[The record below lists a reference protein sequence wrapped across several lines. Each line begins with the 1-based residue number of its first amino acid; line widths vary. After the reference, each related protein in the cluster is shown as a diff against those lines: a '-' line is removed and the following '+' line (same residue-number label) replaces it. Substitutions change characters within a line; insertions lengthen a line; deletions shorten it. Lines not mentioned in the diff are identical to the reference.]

1 MKVLLMHKDRDFT
14 RNEIPKNSEDLIN
27 DLGLDVIFEHMSK
40 GDQYILDISK
50 EVLLNPLTD
59 RETIVYR
66 QEILKDALK
75 NPEIIRSLYKM
86 TIEVE
91 ESKREKWWGIFGWK
105 TPANVLSGA
114 RRTLEALLEF
124 LRKLRKVADE
134 NSERFHSEG
143 FRNFFD
149 MIKRELSD
157 EYLRKVEDMVEKLK
171 FQRGVLLKVSIGEGN
186 EGRNYTLI
194 KPLEKKWFQ
203 KILNRQKVYS
213 YRLNPRD
220 EAGAQALDELR
231 NKGISE
237 VTSVVACAAD
247 HIEGFFKKLRR
258 EIAFYV
264 ASINL
269 YESLRDLEIPVTFP
283 SICEDKRI
291 SFENLINVSLALTN
305 GGKVVG
311 NDLKE
316 SGKEL
321 FIITGANRGGKTT
334 FLRSFGQAIL
344 MMQAGM
350 YTTAKQFTSGLYNGV
365 FTHFRREEDENMR
378 MGKFEEELSRISDIV
393 DQIKPGA
400 LLLLNEFLSSTNE
413 REGSEIAYQIVKALV
428 ESNVS
433 VMYVTHMYTLAK
445 KFSGCKN
452 ALFLRAERTP
462 DGKRTFK
469 IKEGN
474 PLPTSFGSDI
484 YKKLFGEEI
493 ESPMEEEE
501 GCRTTS

>member
-1 MKVLLMHKDRDFT
+1 MKVLLMYRDKDFT
-14 RNEIPKNSEDLIN
+14 KSPIPENSEDLIN

-40 GDQYILDISK
+40 GDQYILEISK

-59 RETIVYR
+59 KDAVAYR

-75 NPEIIRSLYKM
+75 NPEIVRNLYKM

-124 LRKLRKVADE
+124 LKRLRRVSDE
-134 NSERFHSEG
+134 SSEKFHSEG
-143 FRNFFD
+143 FSNFFK

-186 EGRNYTLI
+186 EGRDYTLI

-203 KILNRQKVYS
+203 KIFNKQKVYS

-231 NKGISE
+231 NRGISE

-269 YESLRDLEIPVTFP
+269 YESLKDLGIPVTFP
-283 SICEDKRI
+283 LVSEERKV
-291 SFENLINVSLALTN
+291 SFENLVNISLALTN

-311 NDLKE
+311 NSLKE
-316 SGKEL
+316 KGKEL

-334 FLRSFGQAIL
+334 FLRSFGQAVL

-350 YTTAKQFTSGLYNGV
+350 YTTARHFSSNLYSGV
-365 FTHFRREEDENMR
+365 FTHFRREEDESMR
-378 MGKFEEELSRISDIV
+378 MGKFEEELSRMSEIV

-413 REGSEIAYQIVKALV
+413 REGSEIAHQIVKALV
-428 ESNVS
+428 ESGVN

-445 KFSGCKN
+445 KFFGFKN
-452 ALFLRAERTP
+452 VLFLRAERTP
-462 DGKRTFK
+462 EGRRTFK
-469 IKEGN
+469 IKEGE
-474 PLPTSFGSDI
+474 PLPTSFGNDI
-484 YKKLFGEEI
+484 YKKLFGEGI
-493 ESPMEEEE
+493 GSSREEE
-501 GCRTTS
+501 GCRAHT